1 MKRLILAVIALAVV
15 PMASATLYK
24 YIDKNGKTV
33 YSDTPPPD
41 ADAKQL
47 SAPPP
52 PAGNGKSYVEKDK
65 ELEKGREKARE
76 EAKKTADKDKV
87 AAANKE
93 RCEQAKQNLQIYLD
107 GGRIQKMNKDGERE
121 LMSDEEIEAERVKSQ
136 KLVNEACGK

>member
-1 MKRLILAVIALAVV
+1 MKRLILAVIAVAFV

-24 YIDKNGKTV
+24 YLDKNGKTV

-52 PAGNGKSYVEKDK
+52 PSGNGKSYVEKDK

-76 EAKKTADKDKV
+76 EAKKNADKEKV

-93 RCEQAKQNLQIYLD
+93 RCEQARQNLQIYMD

-121 LMSDEEIEAERVKSQ
+121 LMSDEEIEAERVKAQ